1 MLELKPWELM
11 RLQPMEFYKLVK
23 GYEARKKINDQNSAF
38 WVSSIMNTQFAK
50 GKGVS
55 VDDFMKILH
64 PPTEAEKKQ
73 AEIDFIN
80 EFRAEGGEI

>member
-1 MLELKPWELM
+1 
-11 RLQPMEFYKLVK
+11 MEFYKLVK
-23 GYEARKKINDQNSAF
+23 GYEARRKFNDQRSAF
-38 WVSSIMNTQFAK
+38 WVTSIMNTQFAK
-50 GKGVS
+50 GKGVKIE
-55 VDDFMKILH
+55 DFMKILH